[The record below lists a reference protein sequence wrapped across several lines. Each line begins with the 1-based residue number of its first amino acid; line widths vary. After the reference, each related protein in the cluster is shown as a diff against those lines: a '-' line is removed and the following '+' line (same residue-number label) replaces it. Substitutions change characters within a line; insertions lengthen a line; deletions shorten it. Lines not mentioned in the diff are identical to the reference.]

1 MGTRKTVDHISLL
14 SDTDFTNW
22 FLMTNFPEAIDRDE
36 DVSLS
41 ELLSTSPV
49 DKEKIDLLTQY
60 YDGVFDEYDGY
71 VECPNSVRLDLK
83 GNVYEIEFHP
93 GDTVYYLNDEQLGC
107 TGPEYFTKKIS
118 LDRFKELSSDL
129 SSGEKLFLLPMLKA
143 SSEEREEALRV
154 IDEIMRNFELTID
167 RELLCKCIL
176 EGIRI

>member
-1 MGTRKTVDHISLL
+1 MIYRAALKEGSVMGTRKTVDHISLL

-71 VECPNSVRLDLK
+71 VECPNSVRLDL
-83 GNVYEIEFHP
+83 
-93 GDTVYYLNDEQLGC
+93 
-107 TGPEYFTKKIS
+107 
-118 LDRFKELSSDL
+118 
-129 SSGEKLFLLPMLKA
+129 
-143 SSEEREEALRV
+143 
-154 IDEIMRNFELTID
+154 
-167 RELLCKCIL
+167 
-176 EGIRI
+176 